1 MREIMYKKIVNAFF
15 NELKSDNLLNLP
27 DDFYD
32 SVREYLKQ
40 NNENTE
46 GMDNDNTAAEIERIT
61 YYIKELRKLRL
72 YKAFFGNRDNL
83 IEEEKKL
90 LLLIEDINYHY
101 NFRNNENNNG
111 ALDALDNSLDDYGVF
126 ESELNNPSM
135 ASYPKPKPIN
145 TQNYIDIVRVNTRF
159 PEFTDGKYNYLL
171 NKNDIITLDK
181 KFSKILEKHSI
192 VKKINGE

>member
-1 MREIMYKKIVNAFF
+1 MERIIYYVREI
-15 NELKSDNLLNLP
+15 
-27 DDFYD
+27 
-32 SVREYLKQ
+32 
-40 NNENTE
+40 
-46 GMDNDNTAAEIERIT
+46 
-61 YYIKELRKLRL
+61 RKLRL
-72 YKAFFGNRDNL
+72 HKAFFGNRDNL
-83 IEEEKKL
+83 VDEEKKL
-90 LLLIEDINYHY
+90 LLLIEDINYYY
-101 NFRNNENNNG
+101 NFRNNKNSNE

-126 ESELNNPSM
+126 ESELNYSSM

-145 TQNYIDIVRVNTRF
+145 TQNDIDIVRVNTRF

>member
-1 MREIMYKKIVNAFF
+1 MYKKIVNAFF
-15 NELKSDNLLNLP
+15 NELKSDNLLKLP
-27 DDFYD
+27 NDFYD
-32 SVREYLKQ
+32 NVRNYLKQ
-40 NNENTE
+40 NNENIEIDEDKKTE
-46 GMDNDNTAAEIERIT
+46 LERIA

-72 YKAFFGNRDNL
+72 NKAFFGNRDNL

-145 TQNYIDIVRVNTRF
+145 TQNDIDIVRVNTRF

>member
-15 NELKSDNLLNLP
+15 NELKSDNLLKLP
-27 DDFYD
+27 NDFYD
-32 SVREYLKQ
+32 NVRNYLKQ
-40 NNENTE
+40 NNENIEIDEDKKTE
-46 GMDNDNTAAEIERIT
+46 LERIT
-61 YYIKELRKLRL
+61 YYVKELRKLRL
-72 YKAFFGNRDNL
+72 NKAFFGNRDNL

-101 NFRNNENNNG
+101 NFRNNENNNE

-145 TQNYIDIVRVNTRF
+145 TQNDIDIVRVNTRF

>member
-15 NELKSDNLLNLP
+15 NELKSDNLLKLP
-27 DDFYD
+27 NDFYD
-32 SVREYLKQ
+32 NVRNYLKQ
-40 NNENTE
+40 NNENIEIDEDKKTE
-46 GMDNDNTAAEIERIT
+46 LERIA

-72 YKAFFGNRDNL
+72 NKAFFGNRDNL

-90 LLLIEDINYHY
+90 LLLIEDINYHC

-145 TQNYIDIVRVNTRF
+145 TQNDIDIVRVNTRF